1 MLFGGND
8 TPTEETPPL
17 TAPTEETPPPLTTPT
32 EETPLPLTAPTEETP
47 PPLTAPTEETP
58 SVPTAEI
65 TIKPKQ
71 TNGTQQRY
79 INIVETINKK
89 YNEFKKS
96 LYQYAKTQ
104 NLTKDELFILIPS
117 NDEPY
122 ISENNVDKL
131 IFQKLSTNT
140 IIIGK
145 NDYIAD
151 AQIPFYNPK
160 IKINS

>member
-8 TPTEETPPL
+8 TPTAPTEETPPP
-17 TAPTEETPPPLTTPT
+17 TAPTEETPPP
-32 EETPLPLTAPTEETP
+32 TAPTEETP
-47 PPLTAPTEETP
+47 PPTAPTAPTEETP

-79 INIVETINKK
+79 INIVETINKR

-104 NLTKDELFILIPS
+104 NLTENELFILIPS

-122 ISENNVDKL
+122 ISESNVDKL

-140 IIIGK
+140 IVIGK